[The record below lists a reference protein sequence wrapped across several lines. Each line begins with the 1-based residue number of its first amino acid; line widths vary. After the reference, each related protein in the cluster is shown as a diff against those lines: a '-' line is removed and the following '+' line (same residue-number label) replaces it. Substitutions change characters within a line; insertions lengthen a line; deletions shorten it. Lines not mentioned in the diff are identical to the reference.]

1 MVKLTRW
8 MPGALLAVSVVSVTP
23 ACAAQAYGY
32 RQPQYEREFERRAY
46 DNGYRDGVKAAEK
59 DTRSRR
65 PYSLERHGDWRD
77 GDDGYHRDY
86 GDRDFYRRVFRDGFR
101 AGYSETFNRYTAEYP
116 GSGSVVVPYPGSTYP
131 GRVYGSRAADIG
143 YRDGL
148 DAGRGDARDRDAY
161 DPVRSSR
168 YRSADHDYDNRYGS
182 KDDYKREYRD
192 AFRRGYDEGYRNW
205 QR

>member
-1 MVKLTRW
+1 MLRVTRW
-8 MPGALLAVSVVSVTP
+8 MPGALLAVTVASVTP
-23 ACAAQAYGY
+23 ACAAQSYGY
-32 RQPQYEREFERRAY
+32 RQGRYDRELERRAY
-46 DNGYRDGVKAAEK
+46 DNGYRDGVKAGEK

-65 PYSLERHGDWRD
+65 AYSLERHDDWRD
-77 GDDGYHRDY
+77 ADDGYHREY
-86 GDRDFYRRVFRDGFR
+86 GDRDFYRRIFRDGFR
-101 AGYSETFNRYTAEYP
+101 AGYSETFNRYASVYP
-116 GSGSVVVPYPGSTYP
+116 APGSVVIPYPGSTYP

-148 DAGRGDARDRDAY
+148 EAGRDDARDRDNY

-205 QR
+205 RR